1 MDRKVYC
8 NYINKI
14 IKDSINNQDNRNI
27 FVKKYSDIRMTE
39 NEARNT
45 VIDKGYFLLFYQYK
59 SNSMQLAYEPF
70 LLWLKDLYK
79 SYFSKEYSISEFLEQ
94 CDVYTLH
101 RSTIRS
107 YMEESVCIRDEDI
120 IIPEIEYEQK
130 MFVES
135 LVKIISFI
143 SLKKPLL
150 IFLERVQFAGASVI
164 NLLSQLVNNTC
175 LNNIILVVNYEEE
188 SYVSS
193 YKKKEWDTFI
203 KDLEEKELINELVL
217 TVDDEI
223 EEISEKL
230 PKENDQLFVPKYT
243 ELDVYI
249 KKLNNMVY
257 TLALEDAMCYFN
269 IIYNNLE
276 LEKLDYKDD
285 KVECFL
291 SLYALCSIYTK
302 NEANALLVCDNI
314 KNMSLRRGNKKFIFY
329 AKYLIGLANCSKG
342 EFPLVIEMASECRDI
357 AHDLKDS
364 NLTFKSD
371 LLEFMGQVRGWSG
384 LFLRD
389 TIEVKPQ
396 FIQEL
401 DKRRM
406 YNHLAYVNLLGF
418 ENEDEFLNGQGVS
431 KLIHYKKSIELALK
445 VKNDFLLLKA
455 YNKIILLAA
464 CCGDYNEV
472 DKYYNKSA
480 EVVNRI
486 DDDFNRIKIYDGRG
500 YNLIVSG
507 RYEEANNSFNKALK
521 IEVKL
526 KDIEAMAETLFNMGV
541 NAFVAE
547 NYKKADVYLSLVA
560 KIIEDLDIGK
570 IRITNTSKIYGILA
584 VANYYIGKEYKCIAY
599 FNKVHRMIGHLLNPN
614 ENPNYKLWDEDLFFY
629 YLMDAMLKRDKKEY
643 DKSKEAFGQAE
654 FHMKKAAG
662 SMFYTYKY
670 LSIEKR
676 ELYIKQGKTSMA
688 KAQIEKCIQYYKK
701 NGLFIRA
708 EEIVNRIKNQTDI
721 KKTNID
727 LKEVS
732 IKDIRVLCHELK
744 IEKELAIQKKDMQF
758 LLLWQDNLNKE
769 VGSRHELIHNSIK
782 TFKQNYGIERI
793 VFIEVKEENKVT
805 YSDDSS
811 NMNQEQIDKIVEYF
825 QENGR
830 AFVTTRSE
838 VGFENYSD
846 IINVF
851 PKYDVYSMIG
861 IPIFQKDKLTNILVT
876 YIQNQENFIENNI
889 SLRERHLDIFRY
901 IFKQLLEAI
910 KSLEFSVQ
918 IEDINRELHKRSI
931 TDILTGVYNRQGF
944 EKMIEKESNA
954 KLTILYIDLD
964 NFKLY
969 NDTYGHH
976 IGDYILVTF
985 ASILKDISKGKAYAV
1000 RYGGDEFILGI
1011 PNGSNSIGVE
1021 VAKHIYEKIESEEF
1035 FEGIERQIKEEN
1047 IKNNITSDIEYVGKK
1062 LSCSIGIATSEKGD
1076 KNEVMKA
1083 VNRAD
1088 QALYAVKKNGKGKY
1102 MII

>member
-8 NYINKI
+8 NYIEKI
-14 IKDSINNQDNRNI
+14 IEDSINNLDNRNI
-27 FVKKYSDIRMTE
+27 FIKKYSDIRMTE
-39 NEARNT
+39 NEAHDKA
-45 VIDKGYFLLFYQYK
+45 IDKGYFLLFYQYK
-59 SNSMQLAYEPF
+59 SNSMQVAYEPF

-79 SYFSKEYSISEFLEQ
+79 LYFSEEYSINEFLEK

-101 RSTIRS
+101 RATIRS
-107 YMEESVCIRDEDI
+107 YFEESVCVRDEEFI
-120 IIPEIEYEQK
+120 FTEIEYEQK

-135 LVKIISFI
+135 LVKIISFV
-143 SLKKPLL
+143 SLKQPLL
-150 IFLERVQFAGASVI
+150 IFLERVQFAGVSVI
-164 NLLSQLVNNTC
+164 NLLSQFINNSC
-175 LNNIILVVNYEEE
+175 PNNIILVVNYEEE

-193 YKKKEWDTFI
+193 YKKEVWDKFI
-203 KDLEEKELINELVL
+203 KGLEDKEIINELVL
-217 TVDDEI
+217 ADDGVEG
-223 EEISEKL
+223 ISEKID
-230 PKENDQLFVPKYT
+230 KENYQFFVPKYI
-243 ELDVYI
+243 ELDMYI
-249 KKLNNMVY
+249 KKLNNMIY
-257 TLALEDAMCYFN
+257 TLALEDAMFYFN
-269 IIYNNLE
+269 TIYNNLE

-285 KVECFL
+285 KVEKFL

-302 NEANALLVCDNI
+302 NESKALLVCDNI
-314 KNMSLRRGNKKFIFY
+314 MNVSVRRDNKKFMYY

-342 EFPLVIEMASECRDI
+342 EFPLAIEMASECRSI
-357 AHDLKDS
+357 ACDLRNSDFI
-364 NLTFKSD
+364 FKSD

-389 TIEVKPQ
+389 AIEVKPQ
-396 FIQEL
+396 FMQEL

-418 ENEDEFLNGQGVS
+418 ENEEEALKEKDIS
-431 KLIHYKKSIELALK
+431 KLVHYKKSLELASK

-455 YNKIILLAA
+455 YNKIILLNA
-464 CCGDYNEV
+464 CCGDYDYV

-486 DDDFNRIKIYDGRG
+486 DDDFNRIKIYDGCG

-507 RYEEANNSFNKALK
+507 RYEEANYIFNKALK
-521 IEVKL
+521 IEEKL

-541 NAFVAE
+541 NAFVGE
-547 NYKKADVYLSLVA
+547 NYKKADEYLSLVA

-570 IRITNTSKIYGILA
+570 IEITNTSKIYGMLA

-599 FNKVHRMIGHLLNPN
+599 FNKVHRMIGHLLNPQ

-629 YLMDAMLKRDKKEY
+629 YLMDGMLKRDKKDY
-643 DKSKEAFGQAE
+643 PKAKESFAKAE
-654 FHMKKAAG
+654 MHMEKAAG

-670 LSIEKR
+670 LAVEKID
-676 ELYIKQGKTSMA
+676 LYMKQGKTSMA
-688 KAQIEKCIQYYKK
+688 KTQTENCINYYKK
-701 NGLFIRA
+701 NKLFIRA
-708 EEIVNRIKNQTDI
+708 EEIENRLKNQTEN
-721 KKTNID
+721 KKPNVD
-727 LKEVS
+727 LLDVS

-744 IEKELAIQKKDMQF
+744 VEKELAIQKKDMQF

-769 VGSRHELIHNSIK
+769 VDSRHELIYNSIN

-793 VFIEVKEENKVT
+793 IFIEVKEENKIT
-805 YSDDSS
+805 YSDNNASI
-811 NMNQEQIDKIVEYF
+811 NQEQIDKIVEYF
-825 QENGR
+825 QENRR

-876 YIQNQENFIENNI
+876 YIPNQENFIENNI
-889 SLRERHLDIFRY
+889 ALREHHLDVFRY

-910 KSLEFSVQ
+910 KSLEFSAQ
-918 IEDINRELHKRSI
+918 IEEINRKLHKRSI

-944 EKMIEKESNA
+944 EKMIEKESNG

-985 ASILKDISKGKAYAV
+985 ASILKEISEGKAYAV
-1000 RYGGDEFILGI
+1000 RYGGDEFILVI
-1011 PNGSNSIGVE
+1011 PNGNNSIGVE
-1021 VAKHIYEKIESEEF
+1021 VAKRIYEKIESVEF
-1035 FEGIERQIKEEN
+1035 LEGIERKIKEER
-1047 IKNNITSDIEYVGKK
+1047 IRDKITVGIEHIGEK
-1062 LSCSIGIATSEKGD
+1062 LSCSIGIATSETGNK
-1076 KNEVMKA
+1076 KEVMKA

-1088 QALYAVKKNGKGKY
+1088 HALYAVKKNGKGKY
-1102 MII
+1102 MVI